1 MYYGGY
7 AYGKDKNYDT
17 ERQKAKEKLKGL
29 EYERTSGG
37 SSYHRCHYVIK
48 FKDVNAPITE
58 QDVIYGITGMCFG
71 GHCTKVEPG
80 VFNVMEYTD

>member
-17 ERQKAKEKLKGL
+17 EHQKANEKLKGL
-29 EYERTSGG
+29 EYERISGG
-37 SSYHRCHYVIK
+37 SSYHKCHYVIK
-48 FKDVNAPITE
+48 FKDVKAPVTE
-58 QDVIYGITGMCFG
+58 QDVIYGITNMCFG